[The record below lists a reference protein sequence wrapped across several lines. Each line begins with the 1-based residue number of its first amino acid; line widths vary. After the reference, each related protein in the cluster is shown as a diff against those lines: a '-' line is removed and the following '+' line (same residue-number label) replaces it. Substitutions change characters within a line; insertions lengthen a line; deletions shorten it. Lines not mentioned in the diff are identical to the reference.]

1 MTIKEK
7 LAQQREFI
15 NPKKFQKKN
24 NELKAKMLEDRYQK
38 EKADRLTNSTGLP
51 QALERLDNATVTLK
65 KREFFKDPSNHSSY
79 EKYLEKKPQNPVSK
93 KEFEIYEPLKNKN
106 IRNNLMPITL
116 KNGTLLD
123 RTVSTT
129 QQQLKPEIEMR
140 KRYDEYAKKASENQD
155 VTVLDYDKFRQ
166 KTKIEDRKKE
176 EIKKAYAP
184 MTSKMIKSLPIYSKN
199 NRDTYKSGN
208 YSQNMFK
215 TSDKLKSV
223 YSFDN
228 KELLSK
234 GITTLLN
241 KKSFTSGEKS
251 MAQQLINEVGKL
263 EKADRQKRLDYEN
276 KVLEERYKNGEN
288 MYAELPQEYDEKL
301 INLKER
307 ANLLKRR
314 ISSGEAFRDGVY
326 NSLSFGQY
334 DKFEDEIAKSDTDIM
349 KKYQNELSDYNEL
362 KNSPMY
368 TNRSKTI
375 ASEHPIAKTAG
386 EFTGEGIKYAVG
398 SKVLEGLPIVQ
409 KFGKALQGT
418 KMGQNLFRTTK
429 GIVNA
434 EKYSNILADQMLET
448 FINSPRII
456 AEGIQNGKSAGDIT
470 KEVLKEQAGNLL
482 LSGAFETLGA
492 GWKYLKGKGLSD
504 DEISVALK
512 NINDEKVRIANERA
526 QKRLEKQKNKSPRDY
541 VMEKA
546 GVSDN
551 IQTNNLNVPQQ
562 NVINN
567 DIQQQVIDNTESI
580 NRRYAYQDYTNNHA
594 LDNIDNT
601 KAFINNADSLND
613 METLNKVIKDLDD
626 TKAQWADN
634 DNIQQ
639 IRNTAEKKYD
649 ELVELSAKN
658 SDEMY
663 NDSLNEVK
671 KDYSKDFDTD
681 VDNGSAFENKGINV
695 DLIKSELAPDEDEYL
710 KAFLASQNDKGVS
723 PNFKDIYRN
732 IEIASKGDPKIKA
745 IWDKILLN
753 PLNNATEA
761 YFKGQDIGIKQLNY
775 MNRILGIKEGTNAAK
790 AVSWIIEGKKQVK
803 LKKPKIIY
811 EEVIENGV
819 KKSKP
824 YKQYIEFVPYGVED
838 LKRDFNYLVTSNNK
852 LMYDNII
859 EASETVRKMHD
870 DYWELQNISRKKI
883 YPNGKEYYQKKADS
897 LNAKAKEAADYANI
911 YKNNI
916 ASTQERIIKNKEL
929 LNSKK
934 RKGTQAYAKLEKS
947 IEADEK
953 RISKLQKSVDKYT
966 TSYQRYNSQCVELQ
980 KQLENGE
987 LMRNKRLNYR
997 KDYIPHMWET
1007 GNNFAGLK
1015 NIVETDI
1022 NIDPKLVG
1030 VSGATAPKSK
1040 FTGHFQKRKGAK
1052 GYDDDIMHILPKYFE
1067 AAEYAINIDPI
1078 IARARAVNEYIRQN
1092 TNGNFNNTI
1101 QFIHKWANDLAGKTK
1116 DGDRQIRDN
1125 IFSESFRK
1133 FENVLTFVAN
1143 RTKAGS
1149 VMGNIS
1155 SSVTQIANAPNVAA
1169 VIGNPIDM
1177 TKGFKRYW
1185 GLLLDDKTQKE
1196 IIEKSVFLKQRF
1208 YDKNRRHLEGKFKPK
1223 NIAISMLEVG
1233 DEIVAKVGWFGAYE
1247 QAIRKGIED
1256 PIRYA
1261 DDLIR
1266 KAVGGRGIGEI
1277 PLILQ
1282 NKWTKMLAP
1291 FQTEVLNTSHL
1302 LSEKNK
1308 EVLKSLI
1315 HPKETIKN
1323 PKALGKA
1330 LNSLMYIYGVGYVTN
1345 EIIEKFT
1352 GNRPVVDPINATFEV
1367 VQNLKELWGKEYK
1380 NKGDKIEDFISAII
1394 SPYINESLKATPF
1407 ANYIY
1412 SFVPEETRNKWLGSN
1427 DPTRYGVG
1435 PIGLTKI
1442 FKAGTPS
1449 GALDLATSTLL
1460 PWGGNQVRKTI
1471 QGVGD
1476 YLQGASYTENSNLNI
1491 LFDMLEGQ
1499 TFKEAANKNIRFPIE
1514 QTPSNL
1520 ASAALFGRWATK
1532 EGRQYINEGRKP
1544 LTDPQTDKFEKLK
1557 KAGFNINDIY
1567 NGYYKNREF
1576 VPNEN
1581 DDEAKINQKI
1591 KNMAESMQGDINRN
1605 LISSVIIQS
1614 GNSKHDIEKAIEK
1627 MKFEIIKP
1635 AFLIQTSSEKVKRLK
1650 KILSECKKG
1659 E

>member
-106 IRNNLMPITL
+106 IRNNLMPTTL

-215 TSDKLKSV
+215 TSDKLNSV
-223 YSFDN
+223 FSLDN

-349 KKYQNELSDYNEL
+349 KKYQNELSDYKDL

-434 EKYSNILADQMLET
+434 ETYANMLIDQILET
-448 FINSPRII
+448 TINSPRII
-456 AEGIQNGKSAGDIT
+456 AEGIQNGKSTGDIT
-470 KEVLKEQAGNLL
+470 KEVLKEQAGNLA
-482 LSGAFETLGA
+482 LSGIFESVGA
-492 GWKYLKGKGLSD
+492 VGKYLSRKGLSNE
-504 DEISVALK
+504 EIEAVLK
-512 NINDEKVRIANERA
+512 YIREEDVENASRNYRSTDNAQQNI
-526 QKRLEKQKNKSPRDY
+526 SPRDY
-541 VMEKA
+541 LMKKA

-626 TKAQWADN
+626 TKSQWADN
-634 DNIQQ
+634 DNIQH

-658 SDEMY
+658 SEEMY

-681 VDNGSAFENKGINV
+681 VDESDNAFENKGITPKAILDLSEQDENTIITAVSYIRDEGVRLNTKDLQRNV
-695 DLIKSELAPDEDEYL
+695 EMLCKDSPELYDVIDRKILQPFIYSKETMMNDLEHY
-710 KAFLASQNDKGVS
+710 
-723 PNFKDIYRN
+723 YTRMRN
-732 IEIASKGDPKIKA
+732 ITENLGVRKGSR
-745 IWDKILLN
+745 
-753 PLNNATEA
+753 ES
-761 YFKGQDIGIKQLNY
+761 
-775 MNRILGIKEGTNAAK
+775 AALMWY
-790 AVSWIIEGKKQVK
+790 AEGKKPVP
-803 LKKPKIIY
+803 LKEPK
-811 EEVIENGV
+811 VLENGRKV
-819 KKSKP
+819 
-824 YKQYIEFVPYGVED
+824 YTEFVPYGMEE
-838 LKRDFNYLVTSNNK
+838 LKRDFNYLGRNNDLVYNNIVK
-852 LMYDNII
+852 AEKEIRQIYDELYVKINK
-859 EASETVRKMHD
+859 SLET
-870 DYWELQNISRKKI
+870 I
-883 YPNGKEYYQKKADS
+883 YPNAKNFYEKRVVYLNS
-897 LNAKAKEAADYANI
+897 LAEEAYGNMDI
-911 YKNNI
+911 YKRNI
-916 ASTQERIIKNKEL
+916 AEIQERLNKNKEL

-934 RKGTQAYAKLEKS
+934 KKGTQAYAKLEKS
-947 IEADEK
+947 IAADEK
-953 RISKLQKSVDKYT
+953 RISKLQNSANKYNP
-966 TSYQRYNSQCVELQ
+966 SYQRYSSQASELQ
-980 KQLENGE
+980 RQLNSGE
-987 LMRNKRLNYR
+987 LMRNKKLNYR
-997 KDYIPHMWET
+997 KDYIHHMQDMGSSWN
-1007 GNNFAGLK
+1007 GFK
-1015 NIVETDI
+1015 NILNSDI
-1022 NIDPKLVG
+1022 SIDPKLVG
-1030 VSGATAPKSK
+1030 VSEFTKPKSK
-1040 FTGHFQKRKGAK
+1040 WAGFMQQRKTGTQYDEDAIGAT
-1052 GYDDDIMHILPKYFE
+1052 LKYLQE
-1067 AAEYAINIDPI
+1067 AEYKIHIEPNIPKF
-1078 IARARAVNEYIRQN
+1078 RAFNELLRKNSKGGVN
-1092 TNGNFNNTI
+1092 TAI
-1101 QFIHKWANDLAGKTK
+1101 QFFDKLANSLAGKTGGIDRAIRNEIL
-1116 DGDRQIRDN
+1116 DGEHSRGT
-1125 IFSESFRK
+1125 FSKLMSAITGRIK
-1133 FENVLTFVAN
+1133 SNMVL
-1143 RTKAGS
+1143 
-1149 VMGNIS
+1149 GNIS
-1155 SSVTQIANAPNVAA
+1155 SAVVQISNLPNVVAS
-1169 VIGNPIDM
+1169 IGNIKDT
-1177 TKGFKRYW
+1177 TKGFDMFRRYISGDKEMKELINKSPFLRERFFDRKSRVFDVGAIAKGKNV
-1185 GLLLDDKTQKE
+1185 GLRLMEL
-1196 IIEKSVFLKQRF
+1196 
-1208 YDKNRRHLEGKFKPK
+1208 
-1223 NIAISMLEVG
+1223 G
-1233 DEIVAKVGWFGAYE
+1233 DEMVAKAGWYGAYE
-1247 QAIRKGIED
+1247 QALRKGVED

-1261 DDLIR
+1261 DDLI
-1266 KAVGGRGIGEI
+1266 KKSVGGRGIGEM
-1277 PLILQ
+1277 PLILE
-1282 NKWTKMLAP
+1282 NKFVGNWLP
-1291 FQTEVLNTSHL
+1291 FQTEILNTANL
-1302 LSEKNK
+1302 LTEQVTKSVKGIKELKPK
-1308 EVLKSLI
+1308 EVLQAVNFMLYFSVASYL
-1315 HPKETIKN
+1315 
-1323 PKALGKA
+1323 
-1330 LNSLMYIYGVGYVTN
+1330 TN
-1345 EIIEKFT
+1345 NITEKFT
-1352 GNRPVVDPINATFEV
+1352 GNRPTIDPIEATINTI
-1367 VQNLKELWGKEYK
+1367 QNLSDE
-1380 NKGDKIEDFISAII
+1380 DDDRMIFSKIV
-1394 SPYINESLKATPF
+1394 SPYMDQIVKGVPF
-1407 ANYIY
+1407 ANYGF
-1412 SFVPEETRNKWLGSN
+1412 SFMPEELRNVLFEKE
-1427 DPTRYGVG
+1427 DPTRYGIGPVG
-1435 PIGLTKI
+1435 LAKIG
-1442 FKAGTPS
+1442 KANMPS

-1476 YLQGASYTENSNLNI
+1476 YLQGASYTENSIEDTISN
-1491 LFDMLEGQ
+1491 MRKGQ

-1520 ASAALFGRWATK
+1520 ASAALFGRYATK
-1532 EGRQYINEGRKP
+1532 EGREYIDKGRRP
-1544 LTDPQTDKFEKLK
+1544 LVDAQTNKIEMLK

-1576 VPNEN
+1576 VADKDSE
-1581 DDEAKINQKI
+1581 ITQYIQKVRSMAN
-1591 KNMAESMQGDINRN
+1591 NMSGDYNRN
-1605 LISSVIIQS
+1605 LISSLIIQ
-1614 GNSKHDIEKAIEK
+1614 KADKTHDIDKAIEK
-1627 MKFEIIKP
+1627 MKFEITKP
-1635 AFLIQTSSEKVKRLK
+1635 EFLFKNPIEKIKRLNE
-1650 KILSECKKG
+1650 ILGECKKG